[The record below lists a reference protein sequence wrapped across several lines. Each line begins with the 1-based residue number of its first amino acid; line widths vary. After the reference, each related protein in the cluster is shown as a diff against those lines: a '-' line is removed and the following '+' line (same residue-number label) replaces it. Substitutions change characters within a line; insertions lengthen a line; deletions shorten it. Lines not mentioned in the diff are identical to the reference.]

1 MRRWDQR
8 SVLVVLVVTIALL
21 AGACGTSPSRP
32 NSADGLTSSSPSASP
47 VAARPV
53 ELPRGGR
60 TVFPRFRMVALYG
73 AADGGGLG
81 ALGLGTPD
89 QAARRLDQQADTY
102 ARPDRPVLPVME
114 LIVTIA
120 DPSPGPDGC
129 FAHATDIDD
138 GWRYLRA
145 ARAHRQ
151 MLVLD
156 VQPGR
161 CDFLSQTR
169 RWEPL
174 LAQPDVGLALDAEWR
189 MPAGAVPGQEI
200 GTVSAAEINTVTSWL
215 ADLTR
220 RRALPQ
226 KPVLLHQFTPD
237 MITDRDALASPPEL
251 AVISHTDGFGSIPDK
266 TTKYRAL
273 TNPRLHSG
281 FKLFYTQDK
290 PLMSPAQVLGLQ
302 PPPDFISY
310 Q

>member
-1 MRRWDQR
+1 MRRWSHR
-8 SVLVVLVVTIALL
+8 SVYVAVVSTVALL
-21 AGACGTSPSRP
+21 AGACAASPTP
-32 NSADGLTSSSPSASP
+32 PDSADGSTASQSAS
-47 VAARPV
+47 VASARRV

-81 ALGLGTPD
+81 ALGLGTPED
-89 QAARRLDQQADTY
+89 AARRLDRQADAY

-129 FAHATDIDD
+129 FAHSTVLDD
-138 GWRYLRA
+138 GWKYLRA

-156 VQPGR
+156 IQPGR

-189 MPAGAVPGQEI
+189 MPAGAVPGQQI
-200 GTVSAAEINTVTSWL
+200 GTVTAAEINTVTSWL

-237 MITDRDALASPPEL
+237 MITDRNTLASPPEL
-251 AVISHTDGFGSIPDK
+251 AIISHTDGFGSIPDK
-266 TTKYRAL
+266 ITKYRAL
-273 TNPRLHSG
+273 TGPRLHTG

>member
-1 MRRWDQR
+1 MVFV
-8 SVLVVLVVTIALL
+8 SVAALL
-21 AGACGTSPSRP
+21 AGACATSPTQP
-32 NSADGLTSSSPSASP
+32 EDTDATSASSSATTA
-47 VAARPV
+47 VAGPA

-73 AADGGGLG
+73 ADDGGGLG

-89 QAARRLDQQADTY
+89 DAARRLDRQADAY
-102 ARPDRPVLPVME
+102 AQPGRPVLPVME

-120 DPSPGPDGC
+120 DPFPGPDGC
-129 FAHATDIDD
+129 YAHPTDIDD

-156 VQPGR
+156 IQPGR

-273 TNPRLHSG
+273 TNPRMHSG

>member
-1 MRRWDQR
+1 M
-8 SVLVVLVVTIALL
+8 
-21 AGACGTSPSRP
+21 
-32 NSADGLTSSSPSASP
+32 
-47 VAARPV
+47 ARPM

-89 QAARRLDQQADTY
+89 DAARRLEQQADTY

-120 DPSPGPDGC
+120 DPTPGPDGC
-129 FAHATDIDD
+129 FAHPTDIDD
-138 GWRYLRA
+138 GWKYLRA
-145 ARAHRQ
+145 AREHRQ

-156 VQPGR
+156 IQPGR

-189 MPAGAVPGQEI
+189 MPAGVVPGQQI
-200 GTVSAAEINTVTSWL
+200 GTVSAAEINTVTTWL

-226 KPVLLHQFTPD
+226 KPLLLHQFTVD
-237 MITDRDALASPPEL
+237 MITDRDALAAPPEL

-266 TTKYRAL
+266 MTKYRAL
-273 TNPRLHSG
+273 TSPRLHSG